1 MRKCGQ
7 PPTPAIAAR
16 NRSTTAVR
24 HPFVPTVGAVALII
38 TAPFRSGAFHSV
50 SGTAPDVPGR
60 RHRTSKARVASRREL
75 LLLLIGVDPTAQ
87 RSGIVS
93 GITRLQK
100 FLFLLDREENV
111 RPGDADFN
119 FEPYKAGPYSPTL
132 YDDLELLENLG
143 LIHSEGGAE
152 STITEST
159 DINRLSFEDLMG
171 GFDELNVGPMKADSF
186 EERRFTLT
194 DKGRARIEKLLASS
208 DHGPAVDGIRRLKS
222 KYSQYSLRDL
232 LRHVYRKFPDMTTES
247 EIIDSVLGRKAR

>member
-24 HPFVPTVGAVALII
+24 HPFVPTAGAVALII

-143 LIHSEGGAE
+143 LIRSEGVAE

-186 EERRFTLT
+186 EERRFALT
-194 DKGRARIEKLLASS
+194 DKGRARIERLLANPE
-208 DHGPAVDGIRRLKS
+208 HGPAADGIRRLKS
-222 KYSQYSLRDL
+222 KYSRYSLRDL

-247 EIIDSVLGRKAR
+247 EIIDSVLDPKAR